1 MGGRLVSGR
10 EVMPVEV
17 KDALTLMIQ
26 FGSLLVTLIG
36 LVVTI
41 VLALNQ
47 NKKK

>member
-1 MGGRLVSGR
+1 M
-10 EVMPVEV
+10 EV
-17 KDALTLMIQ
+17 KDVLTLMIQ
-26 FGSLLVTLIG
+26 FGSLLVALVG

>member
-1 MGGRLVSGR
+1 M
-10 EVMPVEV
+10 EV
-17 KDALTLMIQ
+17 KDVLTLMIQ

>member
-1 MGGRLVSGR
+1 M
-10 EVMPVEV
+10 EV
-17 KDALTLMIQ
+17 KDVLTLMIQ
-26 FGSLLVTLIG
+26 FGSLLVALVGLVG